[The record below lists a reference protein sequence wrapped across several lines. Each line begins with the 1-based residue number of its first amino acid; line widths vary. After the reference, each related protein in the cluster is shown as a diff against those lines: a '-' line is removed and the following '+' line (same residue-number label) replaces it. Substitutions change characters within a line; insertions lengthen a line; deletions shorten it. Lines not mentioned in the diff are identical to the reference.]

1 SPRIDVWR
9 GGLPRRSADLGVLL
23 LAARTDGRRIHARLC
38 ETPHP
43 WKYIGFQSSADR
55 CRRCRPLRPRGGR
68 AQPLRRSP
76 GGIAGR
82 VALGPPRGPQST
94 RARNDRSIVR
104 TAVPS
109 AELLCPHLVL
119 HHTIPYE
126 RIEPWRHVR
135 MSELSSRTPRIRDG
149 KQSRRSAKSAT
160 TWRLR
165 STSP

>member
-1 SPRIDVWR
+1 MA
-9 GGLPRRSADLGVLL
+9 RRPCGKRMSASRRTAEDAVAVTL
-23 LAARTDGRRIHARLC
+23 LAHVDG
-38 ETPHP
+38 
-43 WKYIGFQSSADR
+43 
-55 CRRCRPLRPRGGR
+55 
-68 AQPLRRSP
+68 
-76 GGIAGR
+76 
-82 VALGPPRGPQST
+82 
-94 RARNDRSIVR
+94 SIVR

-119 HHTIPYE
+119 QHTIPYE

-160 TWRLR
+160 TWPLR